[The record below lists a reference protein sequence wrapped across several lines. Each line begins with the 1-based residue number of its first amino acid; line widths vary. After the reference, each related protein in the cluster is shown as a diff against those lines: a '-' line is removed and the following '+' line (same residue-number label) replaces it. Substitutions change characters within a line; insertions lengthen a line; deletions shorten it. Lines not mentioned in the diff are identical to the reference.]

1 MQGLAE
7 RLQLTSLP
15 MHLVDFHSS
24 RGRGLYSKEMAL
36 ESSPLEYLAHSYERA
51 NKEMTESCGADL
63 VQLIQ
68 KCKGLIGQM
77 AG

>member
-1 MQGLAE
+1 
-7 RLQLTSLP
+7 

-24 RGRGLYSKEMAL
+24 RRRGLYSKEMAL
-36 ESSPLEYLAHSYERA
+36 ESSPLEYLAHSYARA
-51 NKEMTESCGADL
+51 SKEMTEESCGAPDL
-63 VQLIQ
+63 VQLVQ